1 MGSCRLSGNQRPV
14 KAVRSWLKECENFS
28 PPCRKF
34 RLDCWAIRVKHLVWT
49 SHGWWTFQMSDCQ
62 PGNHALQR
70 SVLECGRLQINW
82 TGSSCFSVQVWRWMV
97 MKNYKWVVNFS
108 CSKLLK
114 EWWWRPTSE
123 FVNFSCS
130 ELLIYPYLAWNDVF
144 IPIYVLNELLQANI
158 RIRTITR
165 ICGDRWSIFAQV
177 ILTLLILSCAAQ
189 YVLCSHCCYNC
200 HQTSWM
206 DLASFGPYAMHFW
219 KIYVF
224 QVRKRNCG
232 EIFLLALRLKW
243 IVTEKTIF
251 RKIVF
256 FQTLLLSVMN

>member
-1 MGSCRLSGNQRPV
+1 MRKDCVGHQASFLMWRKTRSLLLRLPGTGVIMGRTQWGELIKDFDSWDHVDCQGIKDRSRLFVPDWRNVRTLALHAASSG
-14 KAVRSWLKECENFS
+14 
-28 PPCRKF
+28 
-34 RLDCWAIRVKHLVWT
+34 WAIRVKHLVWT

-97 MKNYKWVVNFS
+97 MKNFKWVVNFS

-144 IPIYVLNELLQANI
+144 IPIYV
-158 RIRTITR
+158 T
-165 ICGDRWSIFAQV
+165 W
-177 ILTLLILSCAAQ
+177 
-189 YVLCSHCCYNC
+189 VL
-200 HQTSWM
+200 
-206 DLASFGPYAMHFW
+206 
-219 KIYVF
+219 
-224 QVRKRNCG
+224 
-232 EIFLLALRLKW
+232 
-243 IVTEKTIF
+243 
-251 RKIVF
+251 
-256 FQTLLLSVMN
+256 

>member
-1 MGSCRLSGNQRPV
+1 MSIVRESKTGQGC
-14 KAVRSWLKECENFS
+14 RSWLKECENFS

-70 SVLECGRLQINW
+70 PVLECGRLQINW

-206 DLASFGPYAMHFW
+206 VLASFGPYAMHFW
-219 KIYVF
+219 KIMFFRCGNAIV
-224 QVRKRNCG
+224 VR
-232 EIFLLALRLKW
+232 
-243 IVTEKTIF
+243 
-251 RKIVF
+251 F
-256 FQTLLLSVMN
+256 FFWHFV

>member
-177 ILTLLILSCAAQ
+177 I
-189 YVLCSHCCYNC
+189 SHFA
-200 HQTSWM
+200 HS
-206 DLASFGPYAMHFW
+206 
-219 KIYVF
+219 
-224 QVRKRNCG
+224 
-232 EIFLLALRLKW
+232 
-243 IVTEKTIF
+243 
-251 RKIVF
+251 
-256 FQTLLLSVMN
+256 

>member
-1 MGSCRLSGNQRPV
+1 MVNFSDERLSAW
-14 KAVRSWLKECENFS
+14 K
-28 PPCRKF
+28 PC
-34 RLDCWAIRVKHLVWT
+34 LT
-49 SHGWWTFQMSDCQ
+49 TFCVGMC
-62 PGNHALQR
+62 L
-70 SVLECGRLQINW
+70 GRLQINW

-130 ELLIYPYLAWNDVF
+130 ELLIYPYLAWNDLF

-206 DLASFGPYAMHFW
+206 DLASFVLVGMVACYLESFGLQRC
-219 KIYVF
+219 K
-224 QVRKRNCG
+224 
-232 EIFLLALRLKW
+232 
-243 IVTEKTIF
+243 
-251 RKIVF
+251 
-256 FQTLLLSVMN
+256 

>member
-1 MGSCRLSGNQRPV
+1 
-14 KAVRSWLKECENFS
+14 
-28 PPCRKF
+28 
-34 RLDCWAIRVKHLVWT
+34 
-49 SHGWWTFQMSDCQ
+49 
-62 PGNHALQR
+62 
-70 SVLECGRLQINW
+70 
-82 TGSSCFSVQVWRWMV
+82 MV

-130 ELLIYPYLAWNDVF
+130 ELLIYPYLAWNDVL

-219 KIYVF
+219 KIMFFRWWDFSFGTLFKVDCYWKNNISEDCVFSDTTIVCHELICSSDGASFRNFLENWAMRLSF
-224 QVRKRNCG
+224 QVTNVSG
-232 EIFLLALRLKW
+232 FI
-243 IVTEKTIF
+243 
-251 RKIVF
+251 
-256 FQTLLLSVMN
+256 SVMNGTFLW

>member
-1 MGSCRLSGNQRPV
+1 MCL
-14 KAVRSWLKECENFS
+14 
-28 PPCRKF
+28 
-34 RLDCWAIRVKHLVWT
+34 
-49 SHGWWTFQMSDCQ
+49 
-62 PGNHALQR
+62 
-70 SVLECGRLQINW
+70 GRLQINW

-219 KIYVF
+219 KNMFIWQSPGRNGCLLLGKLWASTL
-224 QVRKRNCG
+224 QVRPANF
-232 EIFLLALRLKW
+232 EFSSIELALIKNINCLMTNRLS
-243 IVTEKTIF
+243 
-251 RKIVF
+251 
-256 FQTLLLSVMN
+256 LPG